1 MTPPST
7 TSPPPRASGPPS
19 ATGAA
24 WEPLFPYAA
33 HELGVGGAML
43 RYVDEGQGEPILML
57 HGNPTWS
64 FYYRRL
70 IAAFRYTHRV
80 IAPDHVG
87 CGRSD
92 KPRDYPY
99 TLRRHIENVE
109 QLVEQLDLRD
119 VTLVVHDWGG
129 AIGFGAALRMPQRFR
144 RFVVLNTAAFFGRIP
159 MRIRMCRWPVLGDI
173 VVRGL
178 NGFAR
183 PAVFMACKRR
193 ERMTADVRAGYLAP
207 YDTWAHRRAVLAFVR
222 DIPTSPAQDSYAVI
236 DEIQRGLSTLTGRPM
251 LICWGGLDFCFN
263 DAFLGEW
270 MRRFPGA
277 EVHRFADAGHY
288 VLEDAHERIVPVISE
303 FLARR

>member
-1 MTPPST
+1 MTPPPT
-7 TSPPPRASGPPS
+7 PSPPPRASGPLS

-24 WEPLFPYAA
+24 WAPLLPYAA
-33 HELGVGGAML
+33 RELGVGGAML

-64 FYYRRL
+64 FYYRHL

-80 IAPDHVG
+80 IAVDHVG

-159 MRIRMCRWPVLGDI
+159 FRIRVCRLPIFGDI

-183 PAVFMACKRR
+183 PAVVMACKRR

-207 YDTWAHRRAVLAFVR
+207 YDSWANRRAVLAFVR
-222 DIPTSPAQDSYAVI
+222 DIPTSPAQDSFAVI
-236 DEIQRGLSTLTGRPM
+236 DEIQGGLSTLAGTPM

-270 MRRFPGA
+270 MRRFPCA

-288 VLEDAHERIVPVISE
+288 VLEDAHERIVPVISG
-303 FLARR
+303 FLGRT